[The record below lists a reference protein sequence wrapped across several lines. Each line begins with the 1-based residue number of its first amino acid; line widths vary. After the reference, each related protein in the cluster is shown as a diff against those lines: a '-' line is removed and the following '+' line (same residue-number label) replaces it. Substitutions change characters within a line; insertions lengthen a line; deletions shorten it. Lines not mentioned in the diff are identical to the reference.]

1 MVAQAEP
8 VPRVSSVAAVKVGEL
23 LHAARVSAGY
33 SQRDLDELTGID
45 TSNISKYERGIALPN
60 LGSLIRL
67 AAALGV
73 SPAALIEGVGVVDL
87 PEELPRKRRPSG
99 VARG

>member
-1 MVAQAEP
+1 MVAQADAM
-8 VPRVSSVAAVKVGEL
+8 PRVSSVAAVKVGEL
-23 LHAARVSAGY
+23 LHAARETAGY

-67 AAALGV
+67 ASALGV
-73 SPAALIEGVGVVDL
+73 SPAALIEGVSVADL
-87 PEELPRKRRPSG
+87 PEDVDRKRRPG
-99 VARG
+99 VKAGG